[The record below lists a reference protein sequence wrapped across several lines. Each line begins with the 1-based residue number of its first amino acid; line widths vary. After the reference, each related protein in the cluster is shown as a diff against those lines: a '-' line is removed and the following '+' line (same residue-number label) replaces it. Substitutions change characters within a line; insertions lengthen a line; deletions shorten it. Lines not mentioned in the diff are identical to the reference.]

1 MKKYLPLLKR
11 IQEYIDTSEAKTQ
24 TAVYISPAQRLRN
37 QADEL
42 EQRERDFSELDKMIN
57 EINKLTKNL

>member
-11 IQEYIDTSEAKTQ
+11 IREYIDTSEAKSI

-42 EQRERDFSELDKMIN
+42 EQREKDFHELDEMIKELN
-57 EINKLTKNL
+57 